1 MDKFILLFG
10 FDDVKGQEQASA
22 LASKAKILDIGIK
35 TVGPDQ
41 YDAPLFSLA
50 DEVPDA
56 AFSSRR
62 EDVHGAGSRRRG
74 RAGALPC
81 RMLVLSG
88 IEDADLDFLLPM
100 IGSCGITRNDLKAM
114 LTPTNA
120 IWTPRRL
127 CTELAGEH
135 AAMRKDRQ

>member
-22 LASKAKILDIGIK
+22 LASKAKILDIGVR

-56 AFSSRR
+56 AFSY
-62 EDVHGAGSRRRG
+62 
-74 RAGALPC
+74 
-81 RMLVLSG
+81 RM
-88 IEDADLDFLLPM
+88 AAAA
-100 IGSCGITRNDLKAM
+100 SCISFFSFFR
-114 LTPTNA
+114 TPS
-120 IWTPRRL
+120 
-127 CTELAGEH
+127 
-135 AAMRKDRQ
+135 